1 MKKFDICEEFTTT
14 SLEVMKTHQAKEHRN
29 EVIPNHRCR
38 LCSVSFT
45 NNVDF
50 QAHLD
55 SSHPSENT
63 FEMIQH
69 AYEKR
74 LRIYKRNIRKKA
86 VDTLCL
92 WLIFQDFKNLC
103 RRLIATDFPVMKF
116 NLCLFGIFKKLSPDE
131 SEHQTEIFVLKST
144 HFVIKPY
151 TKLKNIWSS
160 IIKNYDDRIDE
171 YLLKGSGWALTEV
184 LKVHVEVS
192 KVEPLQFSCQ
202 EPKFNP
208 SLATKAISGRKH
220 LINIENTEYNCF
232 LTCLAFHYLKKQNPE
247 IKKTLKNASHHHSL
261 YKKFIEGLNYNGTG
275 IFPPYNKPYGIKK
288 MKKLL
293 KNNKK
298 MLGDLQVNIF
308 GLLDSKIYAY
318 EIGMGSKKSKL
329 EKIILQI
336 VNCYQCFIQFIFN
349 FR

>member
-1 MKKFDICEEFTTT
+1 
-14 SLEVMKTHQAKEHRN
+14 MKTHQAKEHRN

-116 NLCLFGIFKKLSPDE
+116 NLCLFGIFEKLSPDE
-131 SEHQTEIFVLKST
+131 SEHETEIFV
-144 HFVIKPY
+144 
-151 TKLKNIWSS
+151 
-160 IIKNYDDRIDE
+160 
-171 YLLKGSGWALTEV
+171 
-184 LKVHVEVS
+184 
-192 KVEPLQFSCQ
+192 
-202 EPKFNP
+202 
-208 SLATKAISGRKH
+208 
-220 LINIENTEYNCF
+220 
-232 LTCLAFHYLKKQNPE
+232 
-247 IKKTLKNASHHHSL
+247 
-261 YKKFIEGLNYNGTG
+261 
-275 IFPPYNKPYGIKK
+275 
-288 MKKLL
+288 
-293 KNNKK
+293 
-298 MLGDLQVNIF
+298 
-308 GLLDSKIYAY
+308 
-318 EIGMGSKKSKL
+318 
-329 EKIILQI
+329 
-336 VNCYQCFIQFIFN
+336 
-349 FR
+349 